1 MAKKQLRETRL
12 NVPQGG
18 ALGEDVR
25 RVREARGISQS
36 GLGGATGYSKSYVS
50 KVESGSVF
58 PSERFVKGCDKAFGT
73 GDLFARQHRRISEGE
88 HPAWFAPFI
97 ETERLADTIEDYS
110 TLFIFGLLQTPAY
123 ARAALE
129 ASAPGADPR
138 DIEAK
143 VAGRIRRQA
152 ILEREDP
159 PRVWVVLHEA
169 CLRANV
175 GTPEVM
181 AEQLRSL
188 REAVRRFPTLTL
200 QVLPLA
206 ASAAAR
212 ATPFTLLSFEDRRP
226 SVHVEGPMGGRPYD
240 DRGAVTVS
248 RGVYDHLRACSLGAH
263 ASLDLIDT
271 ARGAHERQARLDQ
284 VQPQRWGRRQLRGV
298 GAGARVRRRPGAG
311 AGQ

>member
-1 MAKKQLRETRL
+1 LFTVATAWALSPRHQRTGSDMAKKQLREARL

-73 GDLFARQHRRISEGE
+73 GDLFARQHRRITEGE

-97 ETERLADTIEDYS
+97 QTERLADSIEDYS

-129 ASAPGADPR
+129 ASAPGAAPR

-143 VAGRIRRQA
+143 VAGRIRRRA

-159 PRVWVVLHEA
+159 RAYGSCYTKRV
-169 CLRANV
+169 CGR
-175 GTPEVM
+175 T
-181 AEQLRSL
+181 S
-188 REAVRRFPTLTL
+188 
-200 QVLPLA
+200 
-206 ASAAAR
+206 
-212 ATPFTLLSFEDRRP
+212 
-226 SVHVEGPMGGRPYD
+226 GRP
-240 DRGAVTVS
+240 R
-248 RGVYDHLRACSLGAH
+248 
-263 ASLDLIDT
+263 
-271 ARGAHERQARLDQ
+271 
-284 VQPQRWGRRQLRGV
+284 
-298 GAGARVRRRPGAG
+298 
-311 AGQ
+311 